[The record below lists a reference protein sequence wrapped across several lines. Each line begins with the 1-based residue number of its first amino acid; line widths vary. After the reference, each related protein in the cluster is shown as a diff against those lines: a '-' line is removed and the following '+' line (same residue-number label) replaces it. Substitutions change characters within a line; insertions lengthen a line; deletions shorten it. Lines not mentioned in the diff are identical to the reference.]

1 MGHGSLEE
9 DLIAWNWM
17 VAYAVEPKGYRH
29 LVIIYRALLSVG
41 MDHHRKPTPSN
52 KVYQLAVVGR
62 SKDACDIGTL
72 LGTSKELLQVNI
84 AKRMYWWFLLLG
96 EAKQIQWFCGTPITT
111 TV

>member
-41 MDHHRKPTPSN
+41 MDHH
-52 KVYQLAVVGR
+52 
-62 SKDACDIGTL
+62 
-72 LGTSKELLQVNI
+72 
-84 AKRMYWWFLLLG
+84 
-96 EAKQIQWFCGTPITT
+96 
-111 TV
+111 